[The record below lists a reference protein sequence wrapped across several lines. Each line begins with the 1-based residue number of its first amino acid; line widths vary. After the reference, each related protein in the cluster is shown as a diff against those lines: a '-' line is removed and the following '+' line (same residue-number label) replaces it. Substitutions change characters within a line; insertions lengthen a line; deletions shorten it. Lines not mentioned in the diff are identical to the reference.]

1 MKTHLSRTV
10 GVLLA
15 VLALTFGLG
24 KPATAAASDLD
35 FTGTTLSGATFNG
48 ASLAGKPAVLW
59 FWTPWCPF
67 CNQEAPTVAAVSAAN
82 PAVTFVGVAAR
93 ADLSAL
99 QGFVSKYNLNFT
111 NINDADGSIWA
122 KFNVPWQPA
131 YVFLRPDGTSTFV
144 NNPTSAMSAQ
154 ELTDRVQALSS

>member
-1 MKTHLSRTV
+1 MA
-10 GVLLA
+10 LLA
-15 VLALTFGLG
+15 VLALGFGLG
-24 KPATAAASDLD
+24 RPATASAADLD
-35 FTGTTLSGATFNG
+35 FTGTTLTGSTFNG
-48 ASLAGKPAVLW
+48 TSLQGKPAVLW

-67 CNQEAPTVAAVSAAN
+67 CNQEAPSVAAVSAAN
-82 PAVTFVGVAAR
+82 PAVTFVGVATR
-93 ADLSAL
+93 ADLPAL

-122 KFNVPWQPA
+122 QFNVPWQPA

-154 ELTDRVQALSS
+154 ELTDRVRGLTAG